1 MSKSVFVI
9 DTPKD
14 CLHCEMR
21 RVIYDSSTKKHYQQ
35 CGFNHDGCG
44 LESWFK
50 ENDLKNGWVSPKCP
64 LVGEEEFKERNT
76 RELIKRIVERLEEM
90 KMRYFLTI
98 GNSGSANLDSVYEEV
113 GNCIDR
119 AIEIVKEEGGL

>member
-21 RVIYDSSTKKHYQQ
+21 RVIYDSSTKKYYQQ
-35 CGFNHDGCG
+35 CGFNHDGYG

-76 RELIKRIVERLEEM
+76 GELIKRIVERLEEEREN
-90 KMRYFLTI
+90 KKTDFLTSCEAWKLGRFI
-98 GNSGSANLDSVYEEV
+98 GIED
-113 GNCIDR
+113 
-119 AIEIVKEEGGL
+119 AIKIAKEEGGIC